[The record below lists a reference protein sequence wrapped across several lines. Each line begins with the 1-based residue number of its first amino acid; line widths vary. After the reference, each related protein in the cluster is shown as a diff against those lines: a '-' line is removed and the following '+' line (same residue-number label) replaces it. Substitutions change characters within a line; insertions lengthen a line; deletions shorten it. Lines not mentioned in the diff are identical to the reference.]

1 MSIDL
6 APFVA
11 EPALPAEVSHQPATT
26 SATAGPN
33 PNPNPNP
40 NPDIKVSHQPAT
52 TSTTAGSEGGSAA
65 SASAASTEGR
75 DSSTE
80 GRDSS
85 TEGRDSS
92 TEGRDSSTEGGTLV
106 YDCVGAMLHAGS
118 AQGGHYTALL
128 RSGVGAGWHEFN
140 DGNVSVAT
148 GADVASA
155 AGERVRGE
163 R

>member
-33 PNPNPNP
+33 PSPNPNP
-40 NPDIKVSHQPAT
+40 NPDHKVSHQPAT
-52 TSTTAGSEGGSAA
+52 ASATAGSEGGSTA
-65 SASAASTEGR
+65 SASAA
-75 DSSTE
+75 
-80 GRDSS
+80 
-85 TEGRDSS
+85 S